1 MSLGSVYTLQLCVPG
16 RQCQLPSFN
25 VFETTFY
32 KYRCGFN
39 RGGKGSFHYAV
50 IFTIDPLGL
59 FVVSTLFSTMNL
71 SGRDSVEHL
80 EC

>member
-1 MSLGSVYTLQLCVPG
+1 MFQEDNAS
-16 RQCQLPSFN
+16 CQVLMFLKLPFTN
-25 VFETTFY
+25 TGVDPI
-32 KYRCGFN
+32 
-39 RGGKGSFHYAV
+39 GGKKGSFHYAV